1 MSNSFL
7 IVENLCK
14 DFVRGDTVINVLKS
28 VSFSIARGQFA
39 CVVGSSGAGKTTLL
53 HVVGTLLRPTS
64 GNVIIDSKEVFQA
77 KKAELSR
84 FRNERIGFVF
94 QFHYLLPEFS
104 AAENVSMPLMIRRV
118 SPREAQLRS
127 LSLLEKVGLEQRS
140 SHRPAELSF
149 GEQQRVAVARALV
162 GDPEIVL
169 ADEPTGNLDRE
180 TGQRVFSLLLDLTIK
195 QGKTLV
201 VVTHNQE
208 LASQA
213 DQVLRLTDGVCA
225 CEAT

>member
-1 MSNSFL
+1 MNSSL
-7 IVENLCK
+7 LVIENLCK
-14 DFVRGDTVINVLKS
+14 HFVRGDTVIEVLKS
-28 VSFSIARGQFA
+28 VSFSITKGQFV

-53 HVVGTLLRPTS
+53 HVIGTLLRPTS
-64 GNVIIDSKEVFQA
+64 GKVIFDGKEVFKA
-77 KKAELSR
+77 SRAELSH

-104 AAENVSMPLMIRRV
+104 AVENVSIPLMIRRT
-118 SPREAQLRS
+118 SPKMARLRS
-127 LSLLEKVGLEQRS
+127 LSLLEGVGLERRS

-162 GDPEIVL
+162 GEPEIIL

-180 TGQRVFSLLLDLTIK
+180 TGRRVFSLLLDLTIK
-195 QGKTLV
+195 KGKTLV
-201 VVTHNQE
+201 VVTHNEE
-208 LASQA
+208 LASHA
-213 DQVLRLTDGVCA
+213 DQVLRLTDGVCV